1 MYITELSSL
10 NEMIEAGL
18 PKFATQLEEI
28 SASATKEYALE
39 KNLEKMKSEWED
51 IVFECVPY
59 RETGVHILAAVDDIQ
74 VMLDDHIL
82 KAQTMRGSPYIK
94 PFEAEMQAWEEKLI
108 MMQDILEQWLTV
120 SIKFKKALRVDF
132 TILLSSCIVPR
143 NMDVPRTNIQFRRYN
158 EANANRSQKF

>member
-1 MYITELSSL
+1 
-10 NEMIEAGL
+10 MIEAGL

-39 KNLEKMKSEWED
+39 KNLEKMKAEWED
-51 IVFECVPY
+51 VVFECVPY

-120 SIKFKKALRVDF
+120 SFKLNQFYSLIIPFFKFF
-132 TILLSSCIVPR
+132 SIVPR
-143 NMDVPRTNIQFRRYN
+143 NVDVLRTNIQF
-158 EANANRSQKF
+158 

>member
-1 MYITELSSL
+1 
-10 NEMIEAGL
+10 MIEAGL
-18 PKFATQLEEI
+18 PKFASQLEEI

-39 KNLEKMKSEWED
+39 KNLEKMKAEWED
-51 IVFECVPY
+51 VVFECVPY

-94 PFEAEMQAWEEKLI
+94 PFEVEMQSWEEKLI

-120 SIKFKKALRVDF
+120 SFKITVIHLDS
-132 TILLSSCIVPR
+132 TIRLFFWIVPR
-143 NMDVPRTNIQFRRYN
+143 NVDVPRTNIQF
-158 EANANRSQKF
+158 